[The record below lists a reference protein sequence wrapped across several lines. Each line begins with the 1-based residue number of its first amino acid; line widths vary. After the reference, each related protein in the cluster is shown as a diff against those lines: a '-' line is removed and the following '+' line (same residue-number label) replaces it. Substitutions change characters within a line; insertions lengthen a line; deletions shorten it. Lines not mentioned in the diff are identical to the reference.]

1 MPQHLFT
8 AELMQQRTKPATK
21 SRSLPC
27 STDESR
33 AAARHQQVLT
43 AIAALER
50 RLDALSSD
58 TSSPETGSSN
68 IGAGAPA
75 RPGPLAAAA
84 GASADDQLDGL
95 RAEVCELSHS
105 IVETKRQIAALR
117 NRNNPPDRL
126 IRAND
131 ELDAVVQATEG
142 ATETILAAAED
153 IDAIAARMRAS
164 AMPTGDI
171 AALEDISERTIRI
184 FEACNFQDITGQRI
198 SKVVNTMKYVES
210 RVERMIEIFGG
221 PDSFTDLDPPED
233 APAPAARD
241 DDTDLL
247 QGPQLA
253 TDRPISQD
261 DIDKLFD

>member
-1 MPQHLFT
+1 MSHEVFT
-8 AELMQQRTKPATK
+8 AELMQQRTQCAKKPGPLDHATA
-21 SRSLPC
+21 
-27 STDESR
+27 EAEAG
-33 AAARHQQVLT
+33 AAARHQQILSAV
-43 AIAALER
+43 ARLER
-50 RLDALSSD
+50 RLDALSS
-58 TSSPETGSSN
+58 SH
-68 IGAGAPA
+68 IGAAAPT
-75 RPGPLAAAA
+75 RPIPPAAAA
-84 GASADDQLDGL
+84 DGQLEGL
-95 RAEVCELSHS
+95 RAEVCELSQS

-131 ELDAVVQATEG
+131 ELDAVVRATEG

-164 AMPTGDI
+164 SALPANEL

-198 SKVVNTMKYVES
+198 SKVVNTMKFVES

-221 PDSFTDLDPPED
+221 PDSFADLEPPEVTPTAAIPD
-233 APAPAARD
+233 ADAG
-241 DDTDLL
+241 LL
-247 QGPQLA
+247 HGPQLA